1 MTLTGCWIQGLSSI
15 KNPGTSI
22 KSFLVPA
29 LSAIG
34 YRAGL
39 SALGDKGMQNKSAG
53 QFEPASTLDYLK
65 KAIEIVK
72 LNQSV
77 MSQVAGDPNAIRF
90 GIALAAIG
98 GALAFIPGKNL
109 AGLLVGALFSIFALF
124 LFAGLVHIFC
134 GYSKGKPEFMGFV
147 RIIAL
152 SSIIDLAVVIPFAG
166 LAITIWSV
174 VISIVAAQVVYY
186 LNRGKATFIILIS
199 ALILWIIT
207 LMIFAGP
214 LSFLYD
220 IPV

>member
-1 MTLTGCWIQGLSSI
+1 
-15 KNPGTSI
+15 
-22 KSFLVPA
+22 
-29 LSAIG
+29 
-34 YRAGL
+34 
-39 SALGDKGMQNKSAG
+39 MQNQSAG

-90 GIALAAIG
+90 GIAVAAIG
-98 GALAFIPGKNL
+98 GALAFIPGNYL
-109 AGLLVGALFSIFALF
+109 AGLLIGALFSIFALF

-134 GYSKGKPEFMGFV
+134 GYSKGKHEFMGFV

-152 SSIIDLAVVIPFAG
+152 SSIIDLAFVIPFAG
-166 LAITIWSV
+166 LAVTVWSV
-174 VISIVAAQVVYY
+174 VISIVAAQEVYH
-186 LNRGKATFIILIS
+186 LTRGKATFIILIS
-199 ALILWIIT
+199 AMILWIIT

-220 IPV
+220 IPVQQEWTESL

>member
-1 MTLTGCWIQGLSSI
+1 MLDSRIVQYQESKNQHQIFFGSS
-15 KNPGTSI
+15 
-22 KSFLVPA
+22 
-29 LSAIG
+29 
-34 YRAGL
+34 L
-39 SALGDKGMQNKSAG
+39 SALGDKGMQNQSAG

-90 GIALAAIG
+90 GIAVAAIG
-98 GALAFIPGKNL
+98 GALAFIPGNNL

-134 GYSKGKPEFMGFV
+134 GYSKGKQEFMGFV

-174 VISIVAAQVVYY
+174 VISIVAAQEVYH
-186 LNRGKATFIILIS
+186 LNRGKATYIILIS

-220 IPV
+220 IPVQQEWTEPL